1 MAANANA
8 IDKTL
13 GSINDE
19 VDTQA
24 SKASD
29 YINSAASTVTD
40 AVQRGVSAVKD
51 QIGTVREY
59 GVEGVRKDVTDYA
72 KNQPLKA
79 LLIAGGIGALAALII
94 SRR

>member
-19 VDTQA
+19 VENQG

-29 YINSAASTVTD
+29 LLNNAASTITD
-40 AVQRGVSAVKD
+40 TVQRGISTVKD